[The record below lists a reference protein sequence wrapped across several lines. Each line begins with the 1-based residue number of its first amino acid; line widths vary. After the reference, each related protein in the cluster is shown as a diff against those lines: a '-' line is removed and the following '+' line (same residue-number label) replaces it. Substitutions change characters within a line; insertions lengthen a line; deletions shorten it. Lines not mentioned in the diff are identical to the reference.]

1 MEQMIYICEH
11 LTHKRSNNMT
21 DTATATPK
29 KAEYRFPVLFGNLP
43 SARLMDEKY
52 ALSAQLGIS
61 IAQLN
66 RIIRG
71 DSDPSGTQLRIIAD
85 FFGVQVDDL
94 YSAEVEE

>member
-1 MEQMIYICEH
+1 MIYICEH
-11 LTHKRSNNMT
+11 LTHKHKNKMT
-21 DTATATPK
+21 EAATVMPK
-29 KAEYRFPVLFGNLP
+29 KAEYRFPELFGNLP
-43 SARLMDEKY
+43 AARVMDEKY
-52 ALSAQLGIS
+52 ALSAQLEIS

-94 YSAEVEE
+94 YLISE